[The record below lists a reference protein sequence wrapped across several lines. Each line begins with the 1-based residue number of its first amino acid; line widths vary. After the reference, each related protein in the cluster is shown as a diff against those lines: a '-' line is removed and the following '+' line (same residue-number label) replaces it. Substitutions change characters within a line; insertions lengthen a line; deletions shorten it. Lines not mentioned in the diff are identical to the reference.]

1 MFFLMLLSCYS
12 FKSLSLLHYTSML
25 KILAPVS
32 LHYKEKKQYSSV
44 TANIQL
50 DISDFIIE
58 NHILKYIKNVI
69 LLGHFFPQ
77 RDEYGL

>member
-1 MFFLMLLSCYS
+1 
-12 FKSLSLLHYTSML
+12 ML

-44 TANIQL
+44 TADIQL
-50 DISDFIIE
+50 DISDIIIE

-69 LLGHFFPQ
+69 LLGRFFPQ